1 MEKINIKYKHKRYF
15 LLQRNNYLSPFQK
28 KIRKLFGRFLFTNFF
43 IFFFNSTSRINSKL
57 DKESKIEFNEL
68 INFLPSKIYNVVD
81 IGSGLGII
89 NIFLEKHFTNKI
101 NFTLIDKNRI
111 EKKVTYGFCNEGEF
125 YNNFS
130 LTADFLKNH
139 GINMNQIKLIDSDDI
154 NIINNKFDLVIS
166 LLSMGYHY
174 PINQYLS
181 FLKKNTHKN
190 TIFIFDVSFENEEIN
205 KISQLF
211 KIVEIVKKS
220 KEVRHNY
227 VRVCCRELL

>member
-1 MEKINIKYKHKRYF
+1 MWKIKIKFKHKRYF
-15 LLQRNNYLSPFQK
+15 LLQRNNYLSSFQK
-28 KIRKLFGRFLFTNFF
+28 KIRRLFGRYLFTNFF
-43 IFFFNSTSRINSKL
+43 IFFFNSISRINSKL

-68 INFLPSKIYNVVD
+68 INFLPKKINNVVD

-89 NIFLEKHFTNKI
+89 NIFLERHFTNNI
-101 NFTLIDKNRI
+101 NFILIDKNRI
-111 EKKVTYGFCNEGEF
+111 EKKVSYGFCSDGEF
-125 YNNFS
+125 YNNFN

-139 GINMNQIKLIDSDDI
+139 GIDMNKIKLIDADKK
-154 NIINNKFDLVIS
+154 NIINDKFDLVIS

-190 TIFIFDVSFENEEIN
+190 TVFIFDVAFENKEIN
-205 KISQLF
+205 KLSQLF
-211 KIVEIVKKS
+211 KIVEIVKQS

-227 VRVCCRELL
+227 IRVCCRELL

>member
-1 MEKINIKYKHKRYF
+1 MEKIKIKFKHKRYF
-15 LLQRNNYLSPFQK
+15 LLQRNKYLSPFQK
-28 KIRKLFGRFLFTNFF
+28 KIRRLFGRFLFTNFF

-57 DKESKIEFNEL
+57 DMESKIEFNEL
-68 INFLPSKIYNVVD
+68 INFLPSKINNVVD
-81 IGSGLGII
+81 IGAGLGII
-89 NIFLEKHFTNKI
+89 NIFLEKHFTNNI

-111 EKKVTYGFCNEGEF
+111 EKKVSYGFCPDGEF

-139 GINMNQIKLIDSDDI
+139 GIDMNKIKLIDADDK

-190 TIFIFDVSFENEEIN
+190 TIFIFDVAFENEEIN
-205 KISQLF
+205 IISQLF
-211 KIVEIVKKS
+211 KNVETVKKS

-227 VRVCCRELL
+227 IRVCCRELL

>member
-1 MEKINIKYKHKRYF
+1 MEKINIKYKHMRYF

-57 DKESKIEFNEL
+57 NKESKIEFNEL
-68 INFLPSKIYNVVD
+68 INFLPSKINNVVD

-111 EKKVTYGFCNEGEF
+111 EKKVTYGFCTEGQF

-130 LTADFLKNH
+130 LTADFLKNN
-139 GINMNQIKLIDSDDI
+139 GINMNQIKLIDSDDK

-181 FLKKNTHKN
+181 FLKKNTHIN
-190 TIFIFDVSFENEEIN
+190 TIFIFDVAFENEEIN
-205 KISQLF
+205 IISQLF
-211 KIVEIVKKS
+211 KNVETVKKS

-227 VRVCCRELL
+227 IRVCCRELL

>member
-1 MEKINIKYKHKRYF
+1 MRYF

-43 IFFFNSTSRINSKL
+43 IFFNSISRINSKL

-68 INFLPSKIYNVVD
+68 INFLPSKINNVVD

-111 EKKVTYGFCNEGEF
+111 EKKVTYGFCTEGEF

-130 LTADFLKNH
+130 LTADFLKNN
-139 GINMNQIKLIDSDDI
+139 GINMNQIKLIDSDDK

-181 FLKKNTHKN
+181 FLKKNTHIN
-190 TIFIFDVSFENEEIN
+190 TIFIFDVSLENEEIN

-211 KIVEIVKKS
+211 KIVEIIKKS

-227 VRVCCRELL
+227 IRVCCRELL